1 MASAIVFPA
10 AAALTPLTV
19 PSRML
24 QEANAVLRL
33 GLNAALI
40 VGTASGGL
48 LVGTLGS
55 GWGLAIDAAAYVVA
69 AGRFARLRHRVGGPD
84 ASRRE
89 PGLAGVVSDLRD
101 GWREVSSRTWL
112 WAVVLAF
119 GFANAAPGRGA
130 EHSGR
135 RRQIIRP

>member
-1 MASAIVFPA
+1 M
-10 AAALTPLTV
+10 

-40 VGTASGGL
+40 VGAACGGL

-69 AGRFARLRHRVGGPD
+69 AAAL
-84 ASRRE
+84 
-89 PGLAGVVSDLRD
+89 PGCGT
-101 GWREVSSRTWL
+101 E
-112 WAVVLAF
+112 
-119 GFANAAPGRGA
+119 
-130 EHSGR
+130 
-135 RRQIIRP
+135 